1 MGLEQTFRKERPYR
15 SNCVGHGQGGIMR
28 YGAVPNQSLR
38 YRFIGS
44 GNRVLACPALSETV
58 LPGRRPLSKVV
69 SRVLFRPGLSLGVCR
84 QNVGKSS

>member
-44 GNRVLACPALSETV
+44 VWGMDRAELCGMERFPT
-58 LPGRRPLSKVV
+58 
-69 SRVLFRPGLSLGVCR
+69 SL
-84 QNVGKSS
+84 

>member
-44 GNRVLACPALSETV
+44 RTLGPSCLILSEDV
-58 LPGRRPLSKVV
+58 LSGSDYRGLFVSVV
-69 SRVLFRPGLSLGVCR
+69 PFRANSC
-84 QNVGKSS
+84 

>member
-44 GNRVLACPALSETV
+44 VWGRVASRKL
-58 LPGRRPLSKVV
+58 LPQARKLDAVI
-69 SRVLFRPGLSLGVCR
+69 
-84 QNVGKSS
+84 